1 MKPTILNLAILEDN
15 DEHFKLLQDI
25 LLNKQPIGFA
35 ITYKIERFL
44 EAEEARA
51 KLFGRSP
58 DILLLDLNVPDCE
71 GLETFEKFRKTSTT
85 IVVMSVLEDVDIAHS
100 CMQAGSFYLV
110 KDWVFSNPLLLHMT
124 LLYYYELSL
133 QREKIKILIK
143 ERLGDSRKLIPRCKF
158 CVPRIG
164 ESRFKDEST
173 GVWFT
178 FVHYIE
184 NMGIQFTDGICPDC
198 FEEMRKV
205 VYGSE
210 NQEGS

>member
-15 DEHFKLLQDI
+15 DSQFNKLQDI
-25 LLNKQPIGFA
+25 LLRQQPSGSS

-44 EAEEARA
+44 EAEEAKT
-51 KLFGRSP
+51 KLYGRSP
-58 DILLLDLNVPDCE
+58 DILLLDLNVPDSV
-71 GLETFEKFRKTSTT
+71 GFETFEKLRKVSTT
-85 IVVMSVLEDVDIAHS
+85 IIVMSVLEDVDLAYK
-100 CMQAGSFYLV
+100 CMQAGSFYIV

-164 ESRFKDEST
+164 ESRFKDEAT
-173 GVWFT
+173 GDWFT

-210 NQEGS
+210 NPESS

>member
-1 MKPTILNLAILEDN
+1 MKPTILNLAVLEDN
-15 DEHFKLLQDI
+15 DEHFKQLQDI
-25 LLNKQPIGFA
+25 LLKDQPVGFS
-35 ITYKIERFL
+35 ITYKIERFI
-44 EAEEARA
+44 EADEAKT

-58 DILLLDLNVPDCE
+58 DILLLDLNVPDSI
-71 GLETFEKFRKTSTT
+71 GFETFEKFKRVSAT
-85 IVVMSVLEDVDIAHS
+85 IIVMSVLEDVELARR
-100 CMQAGSFYLV
+100 CMQAGSFYVV
-110 KDWVFSNPLLLHMT
+110 KDWIFTNPLLLHMT

-143 ERLGDSRKLIPRCKF
+143 ERLGDSRRLIPRCKF

-173 GVWFT
+173 GDWFT

-184 NMGIQFTDGICPDC
+184 NMGIQFTDGICPEC
-198 FEEMRKV
+198 FEDMRKV

-210 NQEGS
+210 NIEGS

>member
-1 MKPTILNLAILEDN
+1 MKPTILNLAVLEDN
-15 DEHFKLLQDI
+15 DEHFKRLQDI
-25 LLNKQPIGFA
+25 LLKDQPVGFS
-35 ITYKIERFL
+35 ITYKIERFI
-44 EAEEARA
+44 EANEAKS

-58 DILLLDLNVPDCE
+58 DILLLDLNVPDSL
-71 GLETFEKFRKTSTT
+71 GFETFEKFKRVSTT
-85 IVVMSVLEDVDIAHS
+85 IIVMSVLEDVELAHK
-100 CMQAGSFYLV
+100 CMQHGSFYVV
-110 KDWVFSNPLLLHMT
+110 KDWIFTNPLLLHMT

-143 ERLGDSRKLIPRCKF
+143 ERLGDSRRLIPRCKF

-173 GVWFT
+173 GDWFT

-184 NMGIQFTDGICPDC
+184 NMGIQFTDGICPEC
-198 FEEMRKV
+198 FEDMRRV

-210 NQEGS
+210 NIEGS